1 MKTVQRI
8 TVHKDDL
15 QMSQSLMDT
24 RKVFYDDNKNEV
36 TFYGICSPICKTEK
50 EAKDSLDKI
59 LEIIYDQMTG
69 DKCYVMFGETKIFQE
84 GNDKFVAY
92 EQTGF
97 PGITTDQVSAAMQA
111 LVP

>member
-15 QMSQSLMDT
+15 QVSTSLMDPH
-24 RKVFYDDNKNEV
+24 KVFYDDNKDEV
-36 TFYGICSPICKTEK
+36 VFYGICSPVSKTEK
-50 EAKDSLDKI
+50 EAMDSLSKI
-59 LEIIYDQMTG
+59 LEVLYDQMDG

-84 GNDKFVAY
+84 GDNKFVAY

-97 PGITTDQVSAAMQA
+97 PGVTIDQVSAAMQT